1 MDNVSRPIARL
12 AEELEQRLQQP
23 FTYEDGRWV
32 DNELGDI
39 TNEPQM
45 RVNNPI
51 APAGHVRIPA
61 RGSIIFRPPDGP
73 LDQQKVSVKQAL
85 DSFLNIHEAGK
96 KTSYTTLPPN
106 EGFIHIVPGLMNQ
119 EASGSSR
126 SPLSASVSISVSD
139 VSAYT
144 ALEEL
149 CAAVTSGSG
158 VKVAVAMVP
167 ANYLNQRRISLSIN
181 KATARDVLMTILH
194 QSHWTRP
201 QMAIP
206 PQTLSWQLFYNHDM
220 DTYFLNI
227 HGVTTPRITTPR
239 ALRAIAH

>member
-1 MDNVSRPIARL
+1 VSRPIARL

-32 DNELGDI
+32 DNELSDI

-45 RVNNPI
+45 RVNNPT
-51 APAGHVRIPA
+51 APAWHVRIPA
-61 RGSIIFRPPDGP
+61 RGSILFQLPDGP
-73 LDQQKVSVKQAL
+73 LDQQKVLVKQAL

-106 EGFIHIVPGLMNQ
+106 KGFIHIVPGLMNQ